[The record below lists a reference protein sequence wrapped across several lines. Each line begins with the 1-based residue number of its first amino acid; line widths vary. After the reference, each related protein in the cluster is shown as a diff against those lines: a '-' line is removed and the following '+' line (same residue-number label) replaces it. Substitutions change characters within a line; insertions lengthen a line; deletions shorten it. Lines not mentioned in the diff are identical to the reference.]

1 MGVFNARVVNP
12 GDILLMEAFVFPARC
27 LVIALALAMSIPAW
41 QQPRR
46 PAAVISTQPV
56 PSPEQISL
64 LEQETARNPDSIPAH
79 VRALEAYA
87 AAAPLARDD
96 YRAARLRH
104 IQFLIQANPSSD
116 LVSTSIA
123 WVGSS
128 GVPYANAED
137 HASVRALWLA
147 QVSDHI
153 DDPSVILN
161 ALRFLAV
168 EDKQQAEDLFI
179 RTMAEMPSEVR
190 IASHLGFF
198 YAAGLAGADTLD
210 GRVLANLSDQERVGW
225 SDHCRAQL
233 DKTLNTRVLMGAATA
248 LPNVAMRRTGGGPTF
263 EGLVKY
269 SEQLRSRAATL
280 DGAISR
286 AMPPEF
292 QMFADEAKRASEQPG
307 PQVLGVPF
315 TPNQIRV
322 APNEQSPKVLLA
334 PPPNYPAAAMRGNI
348 QGTVRLQV
356 VVGQDGAVS
365 DVRPISGPPMLVQA
379 AMDAVKTWTYQPT
392 LRNGTPVS
400 VVTTVDVPFT
410 LPPL

>member
-1 MGVFNARVVNP
+1 MF
-12 GDILLMEAFVFPARC
+12 LARC
-27 LVIALALAMSIPAW
+27 LLIALPFATSILAW
-41 QQPRR
+41 QEPRAR
-46 PAAVISTQPV
+46 AVISSQPL

-64 LEQETARNPDSIPAH
+64 LEQEIARTPDNIQAR

-104 IQFLIQANPSSD
+104 IQFLIQANPARD

-123 WVGSS
+123 WVGSN
-128 GVPYANAED
+128 GTPYANADD
-137 HASVRALWLA
+137 HASVRSLWLA
-147 QVSDHI
+147 QVSDHF
-153 DDPSVILN
+153 DDTSVILN

-179 RTMAEMPSEVR
+179 RAMAERPSEVE

-210 GRVLANLSDQERVGW
+210 GRVRASLSDKERASW

-233 DKTLNTRVLMGAATA
+233 EETLNTSVLMGASTA
-248 LPNVAMRRTGGGPTF
+248 LPNIAMRRTGGGPNF

-280 DGAISR
+280 DASLRKG
-286 AMPPEF
+286 MPQEF

-307 PQVLGVPF
+307 PQTLGVPF

-322 APNEQSPKVLLA
+322 APNAQSPKVLLA
-334 PPPNYPAAAMRGNI
+334 PPPNYPAAAMQGNI

-356 VVGQDGAVS
+356 VIGQDGAVT
-365 DVRPISGPPMLVQA
+365 DVRPISGHPMLVQPA
-379 AMDAVKTWTYQPT
+379 VDAVKTWTYRPT
-392 LRNGTPVS
+392 LLNGSPVS